1 MDPPSCLRLR
11 LRSLRDFF
19 SNLQNIGIHRFECNV
34 EHSPYCPV
42 DGGIKS
48 FSRSFGGDTSPH
60 AHKKFGGSVLADT
73 ARQDAE
79 LESNETLHQLFKEIW
94 LPHAEVRHLLYA
106 RMPVLFESDKMQN
119 MQKGKSQKNLTHVQ

>member
-1 MDPPSCLRLR
+1 MQRGAFPLLPCGRRYQKLLSLVWQVGRHIPSK
-11 LRSLRDFF
+11 SLA
-19 SNLQNIGIHRFECNV
+19 GVC
-34 EHSPYCPV
+34 
-42 DGGIKS
+42 
-48 FSRSFGGDTSPH
+48 
-60 AHKKFGGSVLADT
+60 LADMV
-73 ARQDAE
+73 RQDAE